1 MIIQTKYHGE
11 VKIKE
16 EQMINFSNGI
26 PGFLDQKQFVI
37 LPLSEESPFL
47 VLQSLKSAE
56 LGFIVSSPFLF
67 FNQYEFDL
75 DETVVEILEVEDA
88 NDVEVMVILTM
99 ESSIEKTTANLRAPI
114 IVNRKNMKAKQVILH
129 DSAYHTKHL
138 LEVASSC

>member
-11 VKIKE
+11 VTIKE
-16 EQMINFSNGI
+16 EQIITFSSGI

-47 VLQSLKSAE
+47 VLQSLQNAD

-67 FNQYEFDL
+67 FDQYEFDL
-75 DETVVEILEVEDA
+75 EDTVVEILGIEDTE
-88 NDVEVMVILTM
+88 DVEVMVILTM

-114 IVNRKNMKAKQVILH
+114 VVNKKNMTAKQVILH
-129 DSAYHTKHL
+129 DTSYHTKHL
-138 LEVASSC
+138 LGVVSSC

>member
-1 MIIQTKYHGE
+1 MT
-11 VKIKE
+11 IKE
-16 EQMINFSNGI
+16 EQIIHFSNGI
-26 PGFLDQKQFVI
+26 TVLQNQKQFVI
-37 LPLSEESPFL
+37 LPLSEDSPFL
-47 VLQSLKSAE
+47 VLQSLKNAE

-75 DETVVEILEVEDA
+75 EESVVDILGVEDA

-99 ESSIEKTTANLRAPI
+99 GSSIEKTTANLRAPI

>member
-11 VKIKE
+11 VTIKE
-16 EQMINFSNGI
+16 EQIINFSNGI

-47 VLQSLKSAE
+47 VLQSLKNAE

-75 DETVVEILEVEDA
+75 DLSLIH
-88 NDVEVMVILTM
+88 I
-99 ESSIEKTTANLRAPI
+99 
-114 IVNRKNMKAKQVILH
+114 
-129 DSAYHTKHL
+129 
-138 LEVASSC
+138 

>member
-11 VKIKE
+11 VTIKE
-16 EQMINFSNGI
+16 EQIIHFSNGI

-47 VLQSLKSAE
+47 VLQSLKNPE

-67 FNQYEFDL
+67 FNQYES
-75 DETVVEILEVEDA
+75 VVDILGVEDA

-99 ESSIEKTTANLRAPI
+99 GSSIEKTTANLRAPI

-129 DSAYHTKHL
+129 DTAYHTKHL

>member
-11 VKIKE
+11 VTIKE
-16 EQMINFSNGI
+16 EQIIHFSNGI

-47 VLQSLKSAE
+47 VLQSLKNAE

-75 DETVVEILEVEDA
+75 EESVVDILGVEDA

-99 ESSIEKTTANLRAPI
+99 GSSIEKNDSQF
-114 IVNRKNMKAKQVILH
+114 K
-129 DSAYHTKHL
+129 SAYYCESEKH
-138 LEVASSC
+138 ESQAGHFA